1 MQMTPQQF
9 DALCDLIDACVQR
22 HKDVNGEQNYEH
34 ARQVTRDLFVGFDRC
49 GGCGADHP
57 DQRCIGCF
65 HVFERT

>member
-9 DALCDLIDACVQR
+9 DALCDMIDARIIRDEGTYGQR
-22 HKDVNGEQNYEH
+22 NYEH
-34 ARQVTRDLFVGFDRC
+34 SKQHARDLFVGFNRC